1 MDADD
6 AIDVLEELDDDKKQ
20 EIVSLLDK
28 EAREDIKQIA
38 SYDEDELG
46 SKMTNNYVVI
56 HTTDNVKSAMKQVIK
71 EAADNDNV
79 SNIFVLNDDETFYG
93 VLELRELI
101 IARQND
107 DLLKK
112 IKTNYPYFYDKANI
126 SDVLPDL
133 KEYGLDSYPILNE
146 KDELVGVVTADDVV
160 EAVDDEMGDDYAK
173 FAGLT
178 EEIEQGESV
187 LSSVKKRIP
196 WLIILLVLGLVQS
209 FSMTGFES
217 VIAALPIIVFF
228 QTLVLDMAGNSGTQ
242 SLAVTIRLLSDK
254 PNSGKEIFKSAVKEF
269 FTGLLNGFILGA
281 LSFTFV
287 VLFLF
292 ITKQSVHAE
301 AFSWG
306 DALMGGGI
314 VGIALLVAMAVSSLV
329 GALVPIIFMKI
340 HIDPA
345 VASGPFI
352 TTINDI
358 TALLIYYGLAYVL
371 FLAF

>member
-1 MDADD
+1 MERNYIDELRQILDSNLSNEQKKEQLLQYHESDLADLIEELEEDERKKIYDILGDEATADVFSHVENVDEYVNELSADKAADIIEKMDADD
-6 AIDVLEELDDDKKQ
+6 AIDVLEELDEDKKD

-28 EAREDIKQIA
+28 EAAEDIAQIQA
-38 SYDEDELG
+38 YEDDELG
-46 SKMTNNYVVI
+46 SKMTNNYVII

-146 KDELVGVVTADDVV
+146 KDELVGVVTSDDVV
-160 EAVDDEMGDDYAK
+160 ELLDEESGDDYAK
-173 FAGLT
+173 LAGLT
-178 EEIEQGESV
+178 EEVEQDDSV
-187 LSSVKKRIP
+187 FKSVRKRIP

-228 QTLVLDMAGNSGTQ
+228 QTLVLD
-242 SLAVTIRLLSDK
+242 
-254 PNSGKEIFKSAVKEF
+254 
-269 FTGLLNGFILGA
+269 
-281 LSFTFV
+281 
-287 VLFLF
+287 
-292 ITKQSVHAE
+292 
-301 AFSWG
+301 
-306 DALMGGGI
+306 
-314 VGIALLVAMAVSSLV
+314 
-329 GALVPIIFMKI
+329 I
-340 HIDPA
+340 H
-345 VASGPFI
+345 
-352 TTINDI
+352 
-358 TALLIYYGLAYVL
+358 
-371 FLAF
+371 